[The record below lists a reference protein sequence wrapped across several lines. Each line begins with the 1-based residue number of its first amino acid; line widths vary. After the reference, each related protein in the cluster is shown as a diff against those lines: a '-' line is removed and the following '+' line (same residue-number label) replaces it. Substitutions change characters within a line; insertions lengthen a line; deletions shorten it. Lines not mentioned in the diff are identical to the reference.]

1 MIDKYADDLARQMGV
16 KLSKVSVEAIAD
28 CIDASLLNLASGR
41 KQASVLVY
49 QADLVELKRRK
60 RCDRLN
66 LKIRDILEGF

>member
-28 CIDASLLNLASGR
+28 CFDASLLNFASGR

-49 QADLVELKRRK
+49 KADLVELKKRK
-60 RCDRLN
+60 RCDRLD
-66 LKIRDILEGF
+66 LKIRAVLAEF